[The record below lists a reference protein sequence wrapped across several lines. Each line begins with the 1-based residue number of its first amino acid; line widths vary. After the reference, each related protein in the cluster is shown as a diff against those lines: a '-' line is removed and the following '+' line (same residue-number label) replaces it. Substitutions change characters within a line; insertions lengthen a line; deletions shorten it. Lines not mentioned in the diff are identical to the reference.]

1 MTGAAGSYFAD
12 KWTDQRRRQEKMRQS
27 RRRFAEVAKSNPSLI
42 QEMRDDIMNPANSS
56 VRSFILMHSK
66 GNHFVPDGQQYL
78 CYYEEDH
85 WNLRGQVSILESHK
99 WIEDTTTTNAPRFKM
114 SEEFVALLRSYNQ

>member
-1 MTGAAGSYFAD
+1 M
-12 KWTDQRRRQEKMRQS
+12 KE
-27 RRRFAEVAKSNPSLI
+27 
-42 QEMRDDIMNPANSS
+42 DIMNPANSS

-66 GNHFVPDGQQYL
+66 GNYFVPDGQQYL